1 MADLSAIQIPGGSV
15 FNIKDAE
22 ARAGYPIVE
31 PDLMAGGFSLENRS
45 VNVVTPSSGDTDVYF
60 TLPEVAGHAG
70 DVILDVDNSGN
81 SSDVGLETY
90 SLCVFAVSSGGDLV
104 ETLTVHGGM
113 RARLYFAQT
122 GFEVPGDSSTAGP
135 GGAEPASVW
144 LVRKVELDVVVPW
157 EA

>member
-1 MADLSAIQIPGGSV
+1 MSDLASV
-15 FNIKDAE
+15 TLPNGTTYSFKDEE

-31 PDLMAGGFSLENRS
+31 PDLTAGGFMLENRS
-45 VNVVTPSSGDTDVYF
+45 VNVVTSSSGDTDVYF
-60 TLPEVAGHAG
+60 TLPETEGHAG

-90 SLCVFAVSSGGDLV
+90 SSVVFAVSSGVDLV
-104 ETLTVHGGM
+104 ETLTVHAGM

-122 GFEVPGDSSTAGP
+122 GFEVPGDPSTAGV